1 MKLIKIQSFLDF
13 RDLIS
18 CCQPAKI
25 EVRSVLL
32 FRLLVYVA
40 SLYQVVKA
48 RSYKDRL
55 KLGILSILTHGNYSL
70 KVVSV
75 QYVVA

>member
-25 EVRSVLL
+25 EVRSV
-32 FRLLVYVA
+32 FIISSI
-40 SLYQVVKA
+40 SL
-48 RSYKDRL
+48 RGIFDRL

>member
-1 MKLIKIQSFLDF
+1 M
-13 RDLIS
+13 
-18 CCQPAKI
+18 
-25 EVRSVLL
+25 
-32 FRLLVYVA
+32 A

-48 RSYKDRL
+48 RAYKDRL

>member
-25 EVRSVLL
+25 EVRSV
-32 FRLLVYVA
+32 FIISSI
-40 SLYQVVKA
+40 SLRGIFVSSSQRA
-48 RSYKDRL
+48 YKDRL